1 MADGWRFVVYE
12 CKDFLNSSFCSQEAY
27 KPGSQYQN
35 MAWTLKGHCDG
46 TSSPTATP
54 TAFNNADCPVASAYP
69 ECTYEA
75 GLPTPATTIPQCKYN
90 KAVEVT
96 GIVCNCGD
104 SGCPTP
110 SPTSSSCT
118 KTEIRNSCPAVNS
131 WSSGVS
137 YEAGDVVR
145 IANYIYTCKAWSYY
159 LWCSNAAYKP
169 TTDPTDIWTQ
179 AWTAGGTCPSEGVLR
194 KMFQI
199 GTGSERSE
207 TYSDLAQ

>member
-12 CKDFLNSSFCSQEAY
+12 CKDFPISSFCSQEAY

-46 TSSPTATP
+46 TLSPTATP

-110 SPTSSSCT
+110 SPTLSSCT
-118 KTEIRNSCPAVNS
+118 KTEIRNSCPAVDS

-145 IANYIYTCKAWSYY
+145 IANYIHLQGVVVLLVVQQCGVQADNGPNRH
-159 LWCSNAAYKP
+159 L
-169 TTDPTDIWTQ
+169 DPGLDC
-179 AWTAGGTCPSEGVLR
+179 GRHLSLR
-194 KMFQI
+194 VFLGRCFK
-199 GTGSERSE
+199 
-207 TYSDLAQ
+207 